1 MNYEDLSPEVLE
13 KAKACKTPEELF
25 ALSKEEGIEL
35 SEDEIAAV
43 SGGALPIPQDPCK
56 THNCSERQH
65 GWRG

>member
-13 KAKACKTPEELF
+13 KAKACKTPEELY
-25 ALSKEEGIEL
+25 ALAKEEGIEL

-43 SGGALPIPQDPCK
+43 SGGVLPRPQDPRKAHC
-56 THNCSERQH
+56 TDRQH

>member
-25 ALSKEEGIEL
+25 ALAKEEGIEL
-35 SEDEIAAV
+35 SEDELAAV
-43 SGGALPIPQDPCK
+43 SGGELPFPQDPRKAHC
-56 THNCSERQH
+56 TDRQH

>member
-25 ALSKEEGIEL
+25 ALAKEEGIEL

-43 SGGALPIPQDPCK
+43 SGGALPIPQDPRILHC
-56 THNCSERQH
+56 TDRQH